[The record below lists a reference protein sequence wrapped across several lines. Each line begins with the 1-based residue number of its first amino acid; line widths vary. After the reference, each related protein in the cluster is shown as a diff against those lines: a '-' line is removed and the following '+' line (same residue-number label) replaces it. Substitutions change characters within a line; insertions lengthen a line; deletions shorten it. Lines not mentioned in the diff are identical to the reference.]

1 MSLAANLGLT
11 GRQFWISVL
20 QGVVLWFVAAVL
32 LRLLGPMGIY
42 DGMARIILYAAI
54 IPGTL
59 PFVILFKKVAGL
71 THQNLAIG
79 FSVGTAAAIVCDGL
93 ALAWYPQLYGATVEL
108 HAGAGGT
115 ILWGGGVGLFLA
127 FTLAKAD

>member
-1 MSLAANLGLT
+1 MNLAANLDLSQ
-11 GRQFWISVL
+11 RQFLISVL
-20 QGVVLWFVAAVL
+20 MGIILWFVAAMVL
-32 LRLLGPMGIY
+32 RFMGPLGIY
-42 DGMARIILYAAI
+42 DGIARIILYVAI

-59 PFVILFKKVAGL
+59 PFVFLFQKVAGL
-71 THQNLAIG
+71 TRQTLAIG

-127 FTLAKAD
+127 FAMARAD